1 MELLL
6 SVLAFFIG
14 VFMICKPEF
23 VYDITV
29 RSICINDCNPTKFRI
44 FRIRLEGVFA
54 VIASIGSFLMN
65 I

>member
-1 MELLL
+1 
-6 SVLAFFIG
+6 
-14 VFMICKPEF
+14 MICKPEF

-54 VIASIGSFLMN
+54 VIASIGSFLINM
-65 I
+65 